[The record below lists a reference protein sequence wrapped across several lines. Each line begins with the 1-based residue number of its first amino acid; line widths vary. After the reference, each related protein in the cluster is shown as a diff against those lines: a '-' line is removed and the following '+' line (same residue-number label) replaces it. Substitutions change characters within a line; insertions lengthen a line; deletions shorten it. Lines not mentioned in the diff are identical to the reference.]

1 MAERPDS
8 LPLAELVAEQRAR
21 LSLSLAAVAKRVRT
35 AAEQEGNKHCG
46 ASRQTIHQIEQGRI
60 PHPDALRWL
69 AIALE
74 LPLHRVVVAAKEQ
87 RMNRRQLLSGAIAV
101 GAGLLLPTART
112 PLAQTEEITA
122 YLRRVFPEFS
132 TADWLLGCQAVLP
145 SMPRHLAA
153 VEQLL
158 AGASGRARTELLQV
172 GARYGEFT
180 SWLYQDAGNAQAA
193 TLWADRSVAWA
204 TEAGDHGMVAYAMTR
219 KAHLAADQ
227 ADEESTVGLAQTAQR
242 YAVTSRVRAIAML
255 QEAHGHA
262 LAGEERTALDRLD
275 TALELADRAAHD
287 EGPGRYLSPGYV
299 ELQRST
305 CWLALG
311 RPGRAIPLLE
321 RELAA
326 LPAIH
331 RRDRGVYMARL
342 ARAYATAGER
352 EQAATVAR
360 EAREV
365 AKATGSRRI
374 LRELRPA
381 ASR

>member
-1 MAERPDS
+1 
-8 LPLAELVAEQRAR
+8 LAELVAERRTR
-21 LSLSLAAVAKRVRT
+21 LSLSLAAVAKRMGT
-35 AAEQEGNKHCG
+35 AADLEGSYSG

-69 AIALE
+69 AVALD
-74 LPLHRVVVAAKEQ
+74 LPVERVAAAAREQ
-87 RMNRRQLLSGAIAV
+87 RMNRRQLLGGVVAV
-101 GAGLLLPTART
+101 GAGMLLPAARA
-112 PLAQTEEITA
+112 PLAQAGEVTA

-158 AGASGRARTELLQV
+158 AGASGRARTELLEV

-180 SWLYQDAGNAQAA
+180 SWLYQDTGKAQAA
-193 TLWADRSVAWA
+193 AFWADRSVAWA

-219 KAHLAADQ
+219 KAHLAAER
-227 ADEESTVGLAQTAQR
+227 ADAGCTVGLAQAAQR
-242 YAVTSRVRAIAML
+242 YAVTRRVRAIAML

-262 LAGEERTALDRLD
+262 LAGEERAALGALDN
-275 TALELADRAAHD
+275 ALELAHRSGGD
-287 EGPGRYLSPGYV
+287 EGPGRYLSAGYV
-299 ELQRST
+299 ELQRSA

-311 RPGRAIPLLE
+311 RPERAIVLLE

-326 LPAIH
+326 LPAVH
-331 RRDRGVYMARL
+331 RRDRGVYTARL
-342 ARAYATAGER
+342 ARAYTASGER
-352 EQAATVAR
+352 EQATAAAR

-374 LRELRPA
+374 LRELHPA
-381 ASR
+381 GSR

>member
-1 MAERPDS
+1 
-8 LPLAELVAEQRAR
+8 
-21 LSLSLAAVAKRVRT
+21 
-35 AAEQEGNKHCG
+35 
-46 ASRQTIHQIEQGRI
+46 
-60 PHPDALRWL
+60 
-69 AIALE
+69 
-74 LPLHRVVVAAKEQ
+74 VVAAAREQ
-87 RMNRRQLLSGAIAV
+87 RMNRRQLLSGAVAI
-101 GAGLLLPTART
+101 GAGMLLPTART
-112 PLAQTEEITA
+112 PLAQAEEIAA

-153 VEQLL
+153 VDQLL
-158 AGASGRARTELLQV
+158 TGSSGRARTELLEV

-180 SWLYQDAGNAQAA
+180 SWLSQDAGNAQAA
-193 TLWADRSVAWA
+193 ALWADRSVAWA

-227 ADEESTVGLAQTAQR
+227 ADGEGTVGLAQTAQR
-242 YAVTSRVRAIAML
+242 YAVTRRVQAIGML

-262 LAGEERTALDRLD
+262 LAGEERLALDRLD
-275 TALELADRAAHD
+275 IALELAGRAAQD
-287 EGPGRYLSPGYV
+287 VGPGRYLSPGYV

-311 RPGRAIPLLE
+311 RPERAIPLLE

-331 RRDRGVYMARL
+331 RRDRGVYTARL
-342 ARAYATAGER
+342 TRAYAAVGER
-352 EQAATVAR
+352 EQATIVAR

-381 ASR
+381 GPR

>member
-1 MAERPDS
+1 MAERPGS

-21 LSLSLAAVAKRVRT
+21 LSLSLAAVAKRMRT
-35 AAEQEGNKHCG
+35 AARQEGSYSG

-69 AIALE
+69 AVALE
-74 LPLHRVVVAAKEQ
+74 TPLHRVVAAAREQ
-87 RMNRRQLLSGAIAV
+87 RMNRRQLLSGAVAI
-101 GAGLLLPTART
+101 GAGMLLPTART
-112 PLAQTEEITA
+112 PLAQAEEITA

-145 SMPRHLAA
+145 SMPRHLVA

-158 AGASGRARTELLQV
+158 AGASGRARTELLEV

-204 TEAGDHGMVAYAMTR
+204 TEAGDHSMVAYAMTR

-227 ADEESTVGLAQTAQR
+227 ADEEGTVGLAQAAQR
-242 YAVTSRVRAIAML
+242 YAVTRRVQAIAML

-262 LAGEERTALDRLD
+262 LAGEERIALDRLD
-275 TALELADRAAHD
+275 IALELAERAAHD
-287 EGPGRYLSPGYV
+287 GGPGRYLSPGYV

-311 RPGRAIPLLE
+311 RPDRAIPLLE
-321 RELAA
+321 RELTA
-326 LPAIH
+326 LPAVH
-331 RRDRGVYMARL
+331 RRDRGVYTARL
-342 ARAYATAGER
+342 ARAYAMAGER

-381 ASR
+381 GPR

>member
-1 MAERPDS
+1 
-8 LPLAELVAEQRAR
+8 LAELVVEQRAC
-21 LSLSLAAVAKRVRT
+21 LSLSLAAVAKRMRT
-35 AAEQEGNKHCG
+35 AAKQEGSYSG

-60 PHPDALRWL
+60 PHPDTLRWL
-69 AIALE
+69 AVALE
-74 LPLHRVVVAAKEQ
+74 TPLHRVVAAAREQ
-87 RMNRRQLLSGAIAV
+87 RMNRRQLLSGAVAI
-101 GAGLLLPTART
+101 GAGMLLPTART
-112 PLAQTEEITA
+112 PLAQAEEITA

-158 AGASGRARTELLQV
+158 AGASGRARKELLQV

-180 SWLYQDAGNAQAA
+180 SWLYQDAGIAQAA

-227 ADEESTVGLAQTAQR
+227 ADEEGTVGLAQTAQR
-242 YAVTSRVRAIAML
+242 YAVTRRVQAIAML

-262 LAGEERTALDRLD
+262 LAGEERIALDRLD
-275 TALELADRAAHD
+275 IALELAERAVHD

-311 RPGRAIPLLE
+311 WPEQAIPLLE
-321 RELAA
+321 RELAD

-331 RRDRGVYMARL
+331 RRDRGVYTARL
-342 ARAYATAGER
+342 ARAYAMAGER

-381 ASR
+381 GPR

>member
-1 MAERPDS
+1 MPERPGS
-8 LPLAELVAEQRAR
+8 LPLAELVAERRTR
-21 LSLSLAAVAKRVRT
+21 LSLSLAAVAKRMGT
-35 AAEQEGNKHCG
+35 AADLEGSYSG

-69 AIALE
+69 AVALD
-74 LPLHRVVVAAKEQ
+74 LPVERVAAAAREQ
-87 RMNRRQLLSGAIAV
+87 RMNRRQLLGGVVAV
-101 GAGLLLPTART
+101 GAGMLLPAARA
-112 PLAQTEEITA
+112 PLAQAGEVTA
-122 YLRRVFPEFS
+122 YLRRVFLEFS

-158 AGASGRARTELLQV
+158 ANASGRARTELLEV

-180 SWLYQDAGNAQAA
+180 SWLYQDTGKAQAA
-193 TLWADRSVAWA
+193 AFWADRAVAWA

-219 KAHLAADQ
+219 KAHLAAER
-227 ADEESTVGLAQTAQR
+227 ADAGCTVGLAQAAQR
-242 YAVTSRVRAIAML
+242 YAVTRRVRAIAML

-262 LAGEERTALDRLD
+262 LAGEERAALGALDN
-275 TALELADRAAHD
+275 ALELAHRSGGD
-287 EGPGRYLSPGYV
+287 EGPGRYLSAGYV
-299 ELQRST
+299 ELQRSA

-311 RPGRAIPLLE
+311 RPERAIVLLE

-326 LPAIH
+326 LPAVH
-331 RRDRGVYMARL
+331 RRDRGVYTARL
-342 ARAYATAGER
+342 ARAYTASGER
-352 EQAATVAR
+352 EQATAAAR

-374 LRELRPA
+374 LRELHPA
-381 ASR
+381 GSR

>member
-1 MAERPDS
+1 MAERPGS

-21 LSLSLAAVAKRVRT
+21 LSLSLAAVAKRMRT
-35 AAEQEGNKHCG
+35 AAEQEGSYSG

-60 PHPDALRWL
+60 PHPDTLRWL
-69 AIALE
+69 AAALE
-74 LPLHRVVVAAKEQ
+74 APLHRVVAAAREQ
-87 RMNRRQLLSGAIAV
+87 RMNRRQLLGGAVAV
-101 GAGLLLPTART
+101 GAGMLLPTART
-112 PLAQTEEITA
+112 PLAQAEEITA

-158 AGASGRARTELLQV
+158 AGASGGARKELLQV

-193 TLWADRSVAWA
+193 TLWADRSMAWA

-219 KAHLAADQ
+219 KAHQAADQ
-227 ADEESTVGLAQTAQR
+227 RDEEGTVGLAQTAQR
-242 YAVTSRVRAIAML
+242 YAVTRRVQAIAML
-255 QEAHGHA
+255 QEAYGHA
-262 LAGEERTALDRLD
+262 LAGAERIALDRLD
-275 TALELADRAAHD
+275 VALELAERAAHD

-311 RPGRAIPLLE
+311 RPERAIPLLQ
-321 RELAA
+321 RELAD

-331 RRDRGVYMARL
+331 RRDRGVYTARL
-342 ARAYATAGER
+342 ARAYAMAGER
-352 EQAATVAR
+352 EQAAAVAR

-381 ASR
+381 GPR